1 MRRSST
7 GCATMRR
14 MALVLALAASAA
26 AHAAGPRLI
35 VQFRD
40 DDVEAAFSPV
50 TRVAKLARESGV
62 EGRYVRRMARGVHLV
77 ELDGAAD
84 ANAAAKSAMAR
95 GGAKIAVPDRRL
107 KRAAVPNDTFVA
119 SQWYLTNDYA
129 SLSAYGAWNI
139 TTGSPSV
146 VVAVLDTG
154 ILPHPDLAGRVLPG
168 YDFISDVDTAN
179 DGDGRDPDPAD
190 PGDWVTQTDIESGK
204 FPDCEKESSTWHGT
218 SVAGIVAANTNNA
231 FAVAGIDWAA
241 RILPVRVLGKCG
253 GYFSDI
259 FDGIAW
265 AAGFAVPGVP
275 ANPTPAQVINLSLGG
290 TESVTCSA
298 EDDAL
303 LAQLLSPGG
312 LRAIVAAAGNEAG
325 DANLNFPS
333 SCPSTIAVTATSDT
347 GDRATYANYGSS
359 VDVAAPG
366 GDQSGTGGLIYVL
379 FNAGKTVPG
388 AHAIGA
394 GGGTSFAAPMVSG
407 VASLVLALAPGLS
420 PQELR
425 SIIRT
430 TSKPFPAFSLC
441 TSGGCGQGIVN
452 AEAAAASAQATA
464 LASEVP
470 VVEYFN
476 AGFGHYFMT
485 AQPDEIA
492 GLDAGAY
499 NGAFVRTGAGFS
511 AWDAP
516 VAGTQPVCRFFTT
529 AFAPRSSHF
538 YTADPIECAG
548 VKKNLDWQ
556 YEAIAFHIA
565 VPKAGAC
572 PMGTRPVYRMYNNG
586 QTGAPNHRFTTSL
599 AVYQDFTTH
608 RNWSGEGIR
617 FCAPD

>member
-1 MRRSST
+1 MRRSSI

-107 KRAAVPNDTFVA
+107 KRAAVPNDTFVT

-129 SLSAYGAWNI
+129 SVSAYGAWNI

-218 SVAGIVAANTNNA
+218 SVAGIVAANGNNS
-231 FAVAGIDWAA
+231 FSVAGMDWGT
-241 RILPVRVLGKCG
+241 RILPVRALGKCG

-275 ANPTPAQVINLSLGG
+275 ANPTPAQVVNLSLGG
-290 TESVTCSA
+290 TDSVPCSA

-303 LAQLLSPGG
+303 LAQLLSTNG

-333 SCPSTIAVTATSDT
+333 SCPSTIAVTATSNT
-347 GDRATYANYGSS
+347 GDRTTYSNYGSS
-359 VDVAAPG
+359 VDIAAPG
-366 GDQSGTGGLIYVL
+366 GDRGGLAGLIYIL
-379 FNAGKTVPG
+379 SNFGKTGPE
-388 AHAIGA
+388 AYAIAA
-394 GGGTSFAAPMVSG
+394 GGGTSFAAPMVAG
-407 VASLVLALAPGLS
+407 VASLMLAVAPGLS

-425 SIIRT
+425 SIILST
-430 TSKPFPAFSLC
+430 KKPFPTSSRC
-441 TSGGCGQGIVN
+441 TFTTCGRGIVN
-452 AEAAAASAQATA
+452 AEAAVAAAQAIVQA
-464 LASEVP
+464 NEVP

-476 AGFGHYFMT
+476 AGFGHFFVT

-492 GLDAGAY
+492 GLDGGAY
-499 NGAFVRTGAGFS
+499 NGAFARTGASFN

-516 VAGTQPVCRFFTT
+516 AGGTLPVCRFFTT
-529 AFAPRSSHF
+529 AFAPKSSHF
-538 YTADPIECAG
+538 YTADPVECDG
-548 VKKNLDWQ
+548 VKQNPDWQ
-556 YEAIAFHIA
+556 YEKVAFYIA
-565 VPKAGAC
+565 VPTAGVCAA
-572 PMGTRPVYRMYNNG
+572 GTVPVYRMYNNG

-599 AVYQDFTTH
+599 AVYADFTTH
-608 RNWSGEGIR
+608 QNWSGEGIK
-617 FCAPD
+617 FCAPQ

>member
-1 MRRSST
+1 
-7 GCATMRR
+7 
-14 MALVLALAASAA
+14 
-26 AHAAGPRLI
+26 
-35 VQFRD
+35 
-40 DDVEAAFSPV
+40 
-50 TRVAKLARESGV
+50 
-62 EGRYVRRMARGVHLV
+62 
-77 ELDGAAD
+77 
-84 ANAAAKSAMAR
+84 
-95 GGAKIAVPDRRL
+95 
-107 KRAAVPNDTFVA
+107 
-119 SQWYLTNDYA
+119 
-129 SLSAYGAWNI
+129 
-139 TTGSPSV
+139 
-146 VVAVLDTG
+146 
-154 ILPHPDLAGRVLPG
+154 
-168 YDFISDVDTAN
+168 
-179 DGDGRDPDPAD
+179 
-190 PGDWVTQTDIESGK
+190 
-204 FPDCEKESSTWHGT
+204 
-218 SVAGIVAANTNNA
+218 
-231 FAVAGIDWAA
+231 
-241 RILPVRVLGKCG
+241 
-253 GYFSDI
+253 
-259 FDGIAW
+259 
-265 AAGFAVPGVP
+265 
-275 ANPTPAQVINLSLGG
+275 
-290 TESVTCSA
+290 
-298 EDDAL
+298 
-303 LAQLLSPGG
+303 
-312 LRAIVAAAGNEAG
+312 
-325 DANLNFPS
+325 
-333 SCPSTIAVTATSDT
+333 
-347 GDRATYANYGSS
+347 
-359 VDVAAPG
+359 
-366 GDQSGTGGLIYVL
+366 
-379 FNAGKTVPG
+379 
-388 AHAIGA
+388 
-394 GGGTSFAAPMVSG
+394 
-407 VASLVLALAPGLS
+407 VLALAPGLS

-565 VPKAGAC
+565 VPTAGAC
-572 PMGTRPVYRMYNNG
+572 PVGTRPVYRMYNNG